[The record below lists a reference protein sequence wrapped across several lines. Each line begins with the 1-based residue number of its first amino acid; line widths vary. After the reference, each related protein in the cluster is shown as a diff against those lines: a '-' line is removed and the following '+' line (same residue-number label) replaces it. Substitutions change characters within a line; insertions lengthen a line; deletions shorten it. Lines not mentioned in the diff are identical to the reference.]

1 LNPYRSV
8 TPRVPGSPLVRDD
21 VEPPQLLDR
30 ECSVEEFVEICR
42 WKRERVRKHL
52 DIWKNDLAQLS
63 EVKKQIKG

>member
-1 LNPYRSV
+1 
-8 TPRVPGSPLVRDD
+8 VRDD

-52 DIWKNDLAQLS
+52 DIWKNDLAKLS
-63 EVKKQIKG
+63 EGKKQIKG